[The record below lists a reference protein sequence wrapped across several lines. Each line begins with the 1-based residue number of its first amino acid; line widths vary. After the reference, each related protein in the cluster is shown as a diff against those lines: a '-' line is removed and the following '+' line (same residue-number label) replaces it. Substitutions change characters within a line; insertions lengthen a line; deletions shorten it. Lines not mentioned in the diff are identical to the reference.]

1 MVQFSNMDQEA
12 RARVLSAL
20 DFSPYG
26 LNHEAATQEVPYNHE
41 YHMALILIK

>member
-1 MVQFSNMDQEA
+1 MVLLATWTRGLEHG
-12 RARVLSAL
+12 VLSAL